1 MSDYMSILKMIEE
14 GKISPEEGTKLL
26 QSVGSNEENNFDS
39 KLDTLAILE
48 KIESG
53 EISATTGINLIGENN
68 WDSREFT
75 DTENN
80 FNGGLNQDH
89 FSISEEELERWKR
102 WWTLPLYIG
111 LGIVIISTFWLN
123 AAYQNS
129 QYGFWFFCSLIP
141 LLIGLLLIS
150 LSWGTRTSPWI
161 HVRVKGEKERV
172 AFSIPAPIGLTG
184 WMLRNFGH
192 FIPQLEKTSVDEIL
206 LALEN
211 TSKQNAP
218 LYVQVDEGDKGEHV
232 EIFIG

>member
-1 MSDYMSILKMIEE
+1 MSDYMKILKMIED

-26 QSVGSNEENNFDS
+26 QSIKTQDEEIFDS
-39 KLDTLAILE
+39 GLDTLGILE
-48 KIESG
+48 KIETG
-53 EISATTGINLIGENN
+53 EISAKTGIQLIGEINEESN
-68 WDSREFT
+68 DTPKT
-75 DTENN
+75 DKNTKTEI
-80 FNGGLNQDH
+80 NQDRP
-89 FSISEEELERWKR
+89 SISKEEIERWKK

-129 QYGFWFFCSLIP
+129 QFGFWFFCSWIP
-141 LLIGLLLIS
+141 LIIGLLLIT
-150 LSWGTRTSPWI
+150 LSWGTRNGPWI
-161 HVRVKGEKERV
+161 HVRVRGEKERV

-184 WMLRNFGH
+184 WILRNFGH
-192 FIPQLEKTSVDEIL
+192 YIPQLEKTSVDEIL

-218 LYVQVDEGDKGEHV
+218 LYVQVDEGEKGEQV